1 MCIIL
6 FANGSHP
13 RFPLIVAANRDES
26 YDRPASPAQFWEDHP
41 HIYAGRDLS
50 HGGTWL
56 GLTTDGRFAAI
67 TNYRQSQRMR
77 PAPRSRG
84 ELTLGYLSGSEDV
97 AEYLQRAS
105 THHAQYN
112 GYSLIAGRPDRL
124 YVLSNRASGV
134 SPISPGVHGLSNGL
148 LNDPWPK
155 VEQGVAALRGLLNAD
170 EAQLTP
176 ALFNLLT
183 DSTPAPDHLLPSSGL
198 TLERER
204 NRSPIFIP
212 GETYGT
218 RASTVVLV
226 ALDGSV
232 LFVER
237 RFGPRG
243 VFLGATEQRFQL
255 TTSFKSRPAA
265 A

>member
-13 RFPLIVAANRDES
+13 RFPLIVAANRDEA
-26 YDRPASPAQFWEDHP
+26 YDRPASPAQFWDDHP

-50 HGGTWL
+50 LGGTWL

-67 TNYRQSQRMR
+67 TNYRQVPRMR

-105 THHAQYN
+105 ARDAQYN
-112 GYSLIAGRPDRL
+112 GYSLIAGTPDRL
-124 YVLSNRASGV
+124 YVLSNRTSGV
-134 SPISPGVHGLSNGL
+134 SLIPPGVHGLSNGL

-155 VEQGVAALRGLLNAD
+155 VQQGVAALSSLLDAD

-176 ALFNLLT
+176 TLFDLLS

-218 RASTVVLV
+218 RASTVALV
-226 ALDGSV
+226 ALDGGV
-232 LFVER
+232 LFTER

-243 VFLGATEQRFQL
+243 AFIGATEQRFQL
-255 TTSFKSRPAA
+255 TTGFKSRPAA

>member
-13 RFPLIVAANRDES
+13 RFPLIVAANRDEA
-26 YDRPASPAQFWEDHP
+26 YDRPASAAQFWKDHP
-41 HIYAGRDLS
+41 LIFAGRDLS

-56 GLTTDGRFAAI
+56 GLTSEGRFAAI
-67 TNYRQSQRMR
+67 TNYRQAQRMR

-84 ELTLGYLSGSEDV
+84 ELTLGYLSGSQDV
-97 AEYLQRAS
+97 ASYLQQATARN
-105 THHAQYN
+105 TEYN
-112 GYSLIAGRPDRL
+112 GYSLIAGTPDRL

-134 SPISPGVHGLSNGL
+134 SPIPAGVHGLSNGL

-155 VEQGVAALRGLLNAD
+155 VQQGVAVLRSLLDAD

-176 ALFNLLT
+176 TLFDLLT
-183 DSTPAPDHLLPSSGL
+183 DSTPAPDDLLPSSGVA
-198 TLERER
+198 LERER
-204 NRSPIFIP
+204 SRSAIFIP

-226 ALDGSV
+226 GIDGSV
-232 LFVER
+232 LFTER

-243 VFLGATEQRFQL
+243 ALVGTTEHRFQL
-255 TTSFKSRPAA
+255 TRTFSLHPAA
-265 A
+265 T

>member
-13 RFPLIVAANRDES
+13 RFSLIVAANRDES
-26 YDRPASPAQFWEDHP
+26 YDRPATPAQFWQDHTD
-41 HIYAGRDLS
+41 IYAGRDLS

-56 GLTTDGRFAAI
+56 GLTTEGRFAAI
-67 TNYRQSQRMR
+67 TNYRQVQRMR

-97 AEYLQRAS
+97 AEYLQQAS
-105 THHAQYN
+105 TRDAQYN
-112 GYSLIAGRPDRL
+112 GYSLIAGMPDRL
-124 YVLSNRASGV
+124 HVLSNRASGV
-134 SPISPGVHGLSNGL
+134 TPIPTGVHGLSNGL

-155 VEQGVAALRGLLNAD
+155 VQQGVAVLRSVLDAD
-170 EAQLTP
+170 EAQLTTT
-176 ALFNLLT
+176 LFDLLS

-198 TLERER
+198 TPERER
-204 NRSPIFIP
+204 SRSAIFIP

-226 ALDGSV
+226 ALDGRV
-232 LFVER
+232 LFIER
-237 RFGPRG
+237 RFGPCG
-243 VFLGATEQRFQL
+243 ASLGTTEQRFQL
-255 TTSFKSRPAA
+255 TNRSRSRPGAP
-265 A
+265 